1 MYASNRYDKEFVRVP
16 QNYAGNA
23 FSMPPPKA
31 AIEQEAIV
39 AASESLPTEPSAQ
52 PEPGQPLPTAAEE
65 DGNVSTGM
73 PQPLADAQEHTPPQG
88 ELPAQRG
95 DGAWEW
101 LTRLGIGQ
109 EELLLISL
117 LLLLSAEHERSMD
130 IIVIL
135 LLLIGIH

>member
-1 MYASNRYDKEFVRVP
+1 VYASNRYDKEFVRVP

-31 AIEQEAIV
+31 AVEQEAIV
-39 AASESLPTEPSAQ
+39 AASESLPAEPSAQ

-88 ELPAQRG
+88 ELPAQKG

-109 EELLLISL
+109 EELLLVGLLLLMRGEQSQDITWL
-117 LLLLSAEHERSMD
+117 LLLLLALR
-130 IIVIL
+130 
-135 LLLIGIH
+135 